1 MDFMVNKYNY
11 DEKSLFDHLRE
22 LFPFCRSITGDG
34 INLSLS
40 YFEKYHKEYQRIEFK
55 TGEKIFDWIVPLEW
69 NIKDAYIENLNT
81 KERFAEFKKNNLHIV
96 GYSMPINKTMHLD
109 EFSERIHTHKDN
121 KYLIP
126 YVTSY
131 YKKYWG
137 FCMSKQ
143 EKNSMK
149 KGLYKVFINSTLK
162 KGKLN
167 LSHAII
173 KGNSSKE
180 ILFSSYLC
188 HPSMANNELSGPVV
202 LNAILNYIK
211 TNYKKRKYT
220 YRFIMQPETIGSIA
234 YLSKFKDELIN
245 KVICGFNLSCV
256 GDERGFSYVS
266 SPFENTLADKA
277 IYSAIS
283 KFKNFKKYSYLE
295 RGSDERQYCSPRIN
309 LPLITFSK
317 SKFGEYPEYHSD
329 ADDLNLVTN
338 KGLNESLDVMK
349 TIIDAF
355 EEGLYPKLLT
365 FGEPQLGRRDLY
377 PNLSNN
383 GKINS
388 IKIRMN
394 FLAYCDG
401 KTNIFD
407 ICKIINC
414 DLLSLLKEYKLLKK
428 FHILK

>member
-1 MDFMVNKYNY
+1 MVNKLSYG
-11 DEKSLFDHLRE
+11 DKSLYDHLKD
-22 LFPFCRSITGDG
+22 LFPICRSITGDG

-40 YFEKYHKEYQRIEFK
+40 YFEKYHKEYQRLEFK
-55 TGEKIFDWIVPLEW
+55 TGEKIFDWVIPLEW
-69 NIKDAYIENLNT
+69 NIKDAYIENVNT

-96 GYSMPINKTMHLD
+96 GYSIPKNAILNLD
-109 EFSERIHTHKDN
+109 ELSGRIHTHKDN

-131 YKKYWG
+131 YKEYWG
-137 FCMSKQ
+137 FCMSKK
-143 EKNSMK
+143 EKDSMK
-149 KGLYKVFINSTLK
+149 KGLYKVYINSTLK
-162 KGKLN
+162 KGKLD

-173 KGNSSKE
+173 KGNTSKE

-211 TNYKKRKYT
+211 TNYKITKYT

-234 YLSKFKDELIN
+234 YLSKFKDDLIN

-256 GDERGFSYVS
+256 GDERAYSYVS
-266 SPFENTLADKA
+266 SPYENTLADKA
-277 IYSAIS
+277 IFSAIS

-295 RGSDERQYCSPRIN
+295 RGSDERQYCSPRIQ
-309 LPLITFSK
+309 LPLVTFSR

-329 ADDLNLVTN
+329 ADNLNLVTN
-338 KGLNESLDVMK
+338 KGLNESLDVLK
-349 TIIDAF
+349 TIVDAF

-365 FGEPQLGRRDLY
+365 YGEPQLGRRGIY
-377 PNLSNN
+377 PNLSKS
-383 GKINS
+383 GKTNS
-388 IKIRMN
+388 VKLRMD

-407 ICKIINC
+407 ICKIINS
-414 DLLSLLKEYKLLKK
+414 DLYSVLKEYKFLKK
-428 FHILK
+428 YHILE

>member
-1 MDFMVNKYNY
+1 MVDKFNY
-11 DEKSLFDHLRE
+11 DKKSLFEHLID
-22 LFPFCRSITGDG
+22 LFPICRSITGDG
-34 INLSLS
+34 LDISLS
-40 YFEKYHKEYQRIEFK
+40 YFEKYHPEYQRLEFK
-55 TGEKIFDWIVPLEW
+55 TGEKIFDWEVPLEW

-81 KERFAEFKKNNLHIV
+81 KQRFAEFKKNNLHVV
-96 GYSMPINKTMHLD
+96 GYSIPINKTFD
-109 EFSERIHTHKDN
+109 FNEFSERIHTHNEND
-121 KYLIP
+121 YLIP
-126 YVTSY
+126 YLTSY
-131 YKKYWG
+131 YKRYWG
-137 FCMSKQ
+137 FCMSKK
-143 EKNSMK
+143 EKDSMQP
-149 KGLYKVFINSTLK
+149 GSYKVFIDSSLK

-173 KGNSSKE
+173 KGNSKKE

-202 LNAILNYIK
+202 LNAVLNYIK

-220 YRFIMQPETIGSIA
+220 YRFIMQPETIGPIA
-234 YLSKFKDELIN
+234 YLSKFKDELID

-256 GDERGFSYVS
+256 GDERAYSYVS

-277 IYSAIS
+277 IYSAIH
-283 KFKNFKKYSYLE
+283 KFKNFKKYSYLD
-295 RGSDERQYCSPRIN
+295 RGSDERQYCSPRIK

-329 ADDLNLVTN
+329 ADNLNLVTN
-338 KGLNESLDVMK
+338 KGLNESLEVMK

-365 FGEPQLGRRDLY
+365 YGEPQLGRRNLY
-377 PNLSNN
+377 PNLSRTGNV
-383 GKINS
+383 S
-388 IKIRMN
+388 SVKIRMD

-414 DLLSLLKEYKLLKK
+414 DLNSLLKEYKLLKK
-428 FHILK
+428 IKVIK